1 MFSGIGQQSL
11 PDMLRLTTIHSI
23 SKLC

>member
-11 PDMLRLTTIHSI
+11 PDMLRLTTIYSI